1 MPHNFCLG
9 WITRIQNLE
18 NSRNTAY
25 LYQMNRAKTT
35 NLGNNA
41 WNYLIPIKIQ
51 ARNRSNFGSNGL
63 TNSFSITKSCLH
75 WIYRYFVTTKV
86 SLRNAV
92 FSSVCTLVHVK
103 KTIPNWTISKV
114 HCIRASAS
122 LRIVSINF
130 QRFPDKESD
139 FYHIPS
145 LYLPRTHHRVLI
157 LTHCKQFPVM
167 IHHKEMLKQGK
178 FWRK

>member
-1 MPHNFCLG
+1 MSFVDYFSGRPKPNSRMDWRFFAHIHVHSSLKLISLRRYDIGNAALLMPHNFCLG

-35 NLGNNA
+35 NLGKNA
-41 WNYLIPIKIQ
+41 RNYLIPIKIQ

-92 FSSVCTLVHVK
+92 FHECTR
-103 KTIPNWTISKV
+103 WCMSK
-114 HCIRASAS
+114 R
-122 LRIVSINF
+122 LF
-130 QRFPDKESD
+130 
-139 FYHIPS
+139 
-145 LYLPRTHHRVLI
+145 
-157 LTHCKQFPVM
+157 
-167 IHHKEMLKQGK
+167 
-178 FWRK
+178 